1 MLSRVSSPLMCN
13 RVWAVRLVACR
24 RAGQSRHWS
33 GHLLGSPACVHKL
46 KATVVAQVTVTFQ
59 DKRCQARL
67 PPLAPP
73 PRTKFSFGSCGC
85 CWAGVRNVFQSDS
98 LLLLAKLYLIQW
110 VFPCTVDFP
119 NVINFNV
126 KESCE
131 LCCLAPSPGC
141 CVDVFS
147 LFPNSGGLGKL
158 G

>member
-1 MLSRVSSPLMCN
+1 MSGTTATTGSSTQNQVLI
-13 RVWAVRLVACR
+13 RLL
-24 RAGQSRHWS
+24 WL
-33 GHLLGSPACVHKL
+33 LLGWSQECFPK
-46 KATVVAQVTVTFQ
+46 
-59 DKRCQARL
+59 
-67 PPLAPP
+67 
-73 PRTKFSFGSCGC
+73 
-85 CWAGVRNVFQSDS
+85 SDS